1 VLCNGAVIS
10 IVGKARN
17 SSANDTLFGNFMSA
31 RMYAATT
38 SFIDTGFENDIA
50 CLFGIELA
58 QPLTLINWVLPYD
71 L

>member
-1 VLCNGAVIS
+1 
-10 IVGKARN
+10 
-17 SSANDTLFGNFMSA
+17 MSA